1 MWRVFSCNGDS
12 TTDEVLMDA
21 LIMAYEAGVH
31 IISMSI
37 GSTQPFSDVSVPLV
51 KLVNRISAAGVSGE

>member
-1 MWRVFSCNGDS
+1 MFSCDGES
-12 TTDEVLMDA
+12 TTDQVLLDA

-37 GSTQPFSDVSVPLV
+37 GSTLPFSDESVPLV
-51 KLVNRISAAGVSGE
+51 KVINQISEAGVSGE